1 MVKNIVMVEL
11 SSTPKNSEYY
21 FRDIKFIKDLRT
33 DPRAMPG
40 FLDQVSNISDD
51 DQIAYMSKNS
61 DNYFLAYYH
70 GLPVGFGG
78 VINDDIRYAVIPYF
92 QNLGIGTKILNYIKI
107 RNPNAKGK
115 IKKDNLS
122 SIQAFIKANIPYE
135 VI

>member
-1 MVKNIVMVEL
+1 MVEL
-11 SSTPKNSEYY
+11 SSTSKDSQYY
-21 FRDIKFIKDLRT
+21 FRDIMFIRDLRT
-33 DPRAMPG
+33 DPRATHG
-40 FLDQVSNISDD
+40 FLDQVLSISDH
-51 DQIAYMSKNS
+51 DQITYMNQNS
-61 DNYFLAYYH
+61 ENYFLAYYH

-92 QNLGIGTKILNYIKI
+92 QNLGIGTKILNYIKR

-122 SIQAFIKANIPYE
+122 SIQAFVKANIPYE